1 MKRPMV
7 QPIADDRWR
16 NIVIDVF
23 GPMPARTLAEV
34 TALRGVKK
42 ARAQYE
48 TGHPD
53 VTLRMLTLAR
63 NEFNRRAT
71 A

>member
-1 MKRPMV
+1 MKRPKV
-7 QPIADDRWR
+7 QPITDDRWR
-16 NIVIDVF
+16 CIVSDVF
-23 GPMPARTLAEV
+23 CALPASMLAEV
-34 TALRGVKK
+34 IALRGVRK

-53 VTLRMLTLAR
+53 VTLRMLSLAR
-63 NEFNRRAT
+63 GEFNRRAT